1 MLKLVYQIGQSVN
14 LKILLPAIRHLI
26 MKKLGIVIIMLLFG
40 ILGTA
45 QNQGP
50 RNEFWSNVRFGGSLG
65 LGFGNDSFNI
75 AIAPSAIYQVS
86 PQFATGLGLSYNYSE
101 YDDFKFSAWGGS
113 VMTFFNPIPA
123 LQLSAEFEEIRVS
136 REEVFF
142 GNTFEDDYWSP
153 ALFFGIGFGN
163 RNVMVGV
170 RYDVLHDDGKSIY
183 IDPWI
188 PFVRVYF

>member
-1 MLKLVYQIGQSVN
+1 
-14 LKILLPAIRHLI
+14 
-26 MKKLGIVIIMLLFG
+26 
-40 ILGTA
+40 
-45 QNQGP
+45 
-50 RNEFWSNVRFGGSLG
+50 
-65 LGFGNDSFNI
+65 
-75 AIAPSAIYQVS
+75 
-86 PQFATGLGLSYNYSE
+86 
-101 YDDFKFSAWGGS
+101 
-113 VMTFFNPIPA
+113 MTFYNPIPA

-170 RYDVLHDDGKSIY
+170 RYNVLHDEGKSIY